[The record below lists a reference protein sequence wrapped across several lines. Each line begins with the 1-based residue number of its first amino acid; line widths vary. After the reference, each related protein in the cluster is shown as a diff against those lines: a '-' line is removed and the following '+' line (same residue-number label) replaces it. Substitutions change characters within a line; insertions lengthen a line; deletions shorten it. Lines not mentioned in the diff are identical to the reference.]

1 MPCLV
6 GFDVTGAIELTI
18 VMPCLNEAETLAG
31 CIENAQL
38 GIQRSGVRGEILVAD
53 NGSEDDSVQVAA
65 KLGARVIHV
74 KEKGYGNALRGGIE
88 AASGKWIVMGDADES
103 YDFLETDRFVKKFQE
118 GFELVA
124 GCRLPSGGGKILPG
138 AMPFT
143 HRWFGNPFFSRIAQR
158 MFAAPI
164 HDIYCGLRGFTREL
178 YDRLE
183 LQCEGMEFATEMVIK
198 ASLHG
203 ARITEIPIT
212 LHRDGRKTHA
222 PHLRTVRDGWRTLR
236 FFLVFSPRW
245 LFLAPGFVLALLGL
259 AGYAVALPGL
269 SIAGMTFDAH
279 TLLFSSL
286 AIMMGYQSVLFAI
299 CAKTFAISEGLL
311 PKDPRIDQ
319 FFKVIYLE
327 RGLALGA
334 LAFLAGL
341 VLLAVAVLQWKAAHF
356 GRLDYAVTMRW
367 VIPGATLTA
376 LGFQTVLSSFFVSI
390 LGMKRRP
397 SPRL

>member
-1 MPCLV
+1 MT
-6 GFDVTGAIELTI
+6 DAIDLSI
-18 VMPCLNEAETLAG
+18 VMPCLNEAETLGG
-31 CIENAQL
+31 CIEKARL
-38 GIQRSGVRGEILVAD
+38 GIERSGVRGEILVAD
-53 NGSEDDSVQVAA
+53 NGSEDDSVQIAE

-74 KEKGYGNALRGGIE
+74 KKKGYGNALRGGIQ

-103 YDFLETDRFVKKFQE
+103 YDFSETDRFVKKFQE

-138 AMPFT
+138 AMPFS
-143 HRWFGNPFFSRIAQR
+143 HRWLGNPLFSRMAR
-158 MFAAPI
+158 HMFAAPI
-164 HDIYCGLRGFTREL
+164 HDVYCGLRGFTRDL

-183 LQCEGMEFATEMVIK
+183 LQSEGMEFATEMIIK

-203 ARITEIPIT
+203 GRITEIPIT
-212 LHRDGRKTHA
+212 LHPDGRKTQA

-245 LFLAPGFVLALLGL
+245 LFLAPGFMLALFGL

-269 SIAGMTFDAH
+269 TIGGVTFDAH

-299 CAKTFAISEGLL
+299 CAKTFAINEGLL
-311 PKDPRIDQ
+311 PKDPRVDR
-319 FFKVIYLE
+319 FFKAVYLE
-327 RGLALGA
+327 RGLAIGA
-334 LAFLAGL
+334 LSFLAGL
-341 VLLAVAVLQWKAAHF
+341 ILLGAAVLQWKSAGF

-390 LGMKRRP
+390 LGMKHRP
-397 SPRL
+397 

>member
-1 MPCLV
+1 MT
-6 GFDVTGAIELTI
+6 DAIDLTI

-53 NGSEDDSVQVAA
+53 NGSKDDSVLIAK
-65 KLGARVIHV
+65 KLGARVVHV
-74 KEKGYGNALRGGIE
+74 KQKGYGNALRGGIQ
-88 AASGKWIVMGDADES
+88 AASGKWIIMGDADES
-103 YDFLETDRFVKKFQE
+103 YDFSESDRFVKKFQE
-118 GFELVA
+118 GFELVT
-124 GCRLPSGGGKILPG
+124 GCRLPRGGGTILPG
-138 AMPFT
+138 AMPFS
-143 HRWFGNPFFSRIAQR
+143 HRWLGNPLFSRMAR
-158 MFAAPI
+158 HMFAAPI
-164 HDIYCGLRGFTREL
+164 HDIYCGLRGFTRDL

-183 LQCEGMEFATEMVIK
+183 LQCEGMEFATEMIIK
-198 ASLHG
+198 ASLHC
-203 ARITEIPIT
+203 ARIAEIPIT
-212 LHRDGRKTHA
+212 LHPDGRKTHA

-236 FFLVFSPRW
+236 FFLLFSPRW
-245 LFLAPGFVLALLGL
+245 LFLAPGLIFVLLGL
-259 AGYAVALPGL
+259 VGYAVALPGL
-269 SIAGMTFDAH
+269 TISGVTFDAH

-286 AIMMGYQSVLFAI
+286 AMMIGYQSILFAI

-311 PKDPRIDQ
+311 PKDPRVER

-327 RGLALGA
+327 RGLAIGA

-341 VLLAVAVLQWKAAHF
+341 ILLSAAVLQWKSAHF

-390 LGMKRRP
+390 LGMKRR
-397 SPRL
+397 L

>member
-1 MPCLV
+1 
-6 GFDVTGAIELTI
+6 VTETIELTI

-31 CIENAQL
+31 CIEKARV
-38 GIQRSGVRGEILVAD
+38 GIQHSGVRGEILVAD
-53 NGSEDDSVQVAA
+53 NGSKDDSALIA
-65 KLGARVIHV
+65 KKLGARVIHV
-74 KEKGYGNALRGGIE
+74 RKKGYGNALRGGIQ
-88 AASGKWIVMGDADES
+88 AALGKWIVMGDADES
-103 YDFLETDRFVKKFQE
+103 YDFSDTERFVKKFQE

-124 GCRLPSGGGKILPG
+124 GCRLPRGGGKVLPG

-143 HRWFGNPFFSRIAQR
+143 HRWFGNPLFSQMAQR

-164 HDIYCGLRGFTREL
+164 HDVYCGLRGFTREL

-183 LQCEGMEFATEMVIK
+183 LQCEGMEFATEMIIK

-212 LHRDGRKTHA
+212 LHPDGRKTHA

-245 LFLAPGFVLALLGL
+245 LFLAPGFLFALLGL

-269 SIAGMTFDAH
+269 AIGGVTFDAH

-299 CAKTFAISEGLL
+299 CAKTFAINEGLL
-311 PKDPRIDQ
+311 PKDPRVDR

-327 RGLALGA
+327 RGLAIGV

-341 VLLAVAVLQWKAAHF
+341 ILLGAAVVQWKSAHF

-390 LGMKRRP
+390 LGMKRCV
-397 SPRL
+397 

>member
-1 MPCLV
+1 
-6 GFDVTGAIELTI
+6 VTDAIGLTI

-31 CIENAQL
+31 CIEKAQL

-53 NGSEDDSVQVAA
+53 NGSKDDSILIAE
-65 KLGARVIHV
+65 KLGARVVQV
-74 KEKGYGNALRGGIE
+74 KEKGYGNALRGGIQ
-88 AASGKWIVMGDADES
+88 AASGKWIIMGDADES
-103 YDFLETDRFVKKFQE
+103 YDFSETDRFVKKFQE
-118 GFELVA
+118 GFELVT
-124 GCRLPSGGGKILPG
+124 GCRLPQGGGKILPG

-143 HRWFGNPFFSRIAQR
+143 HRWLGNPLFSRMAR
-158 MFAAPI
+158 HMFAAPI
-164 HDIYCGLRGFTREL
+164 HDVYCGLRGFTREL

-183 LQCEGMEFATEMVIK
+183 LQCDGMEFATEIIIK

-203 ARITEIPIT
+203 ARIAEIPIT
-212 LHRDGRKTHA
+212 LHPDGRKTHA

-245 LFLAPGFVLALLGL
+245 LFLAPGLVFALLGL
-259 AGYAVALPGL
+259 VGYAVALPGL
-269 SIAGMTFDAH
+269 TIYGITFDAH

-286 AIMMGYQSVLFAI
+286 AIMMGYQSILFAI
-299 CAKTFAISEGLL
+299 CAKTFAINEGLL
-311 PKDPRIDQ
+311 PRDARVDR

-327 RGLALGA
+327 RGLAIGA
-334 LAFLAGL
+334 LAFLVGL
-341 VLLAVAVLQWKAAHF
+341 ILLGAAVLQWKSAHF

-390 LGMKRRP
+390 LGMKRR
-397 SPRL
+397 L